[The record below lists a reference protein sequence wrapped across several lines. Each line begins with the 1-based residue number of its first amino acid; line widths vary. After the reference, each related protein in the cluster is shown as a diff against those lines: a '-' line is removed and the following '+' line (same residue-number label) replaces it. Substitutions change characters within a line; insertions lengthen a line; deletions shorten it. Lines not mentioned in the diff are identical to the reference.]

1 MYALKL
7 DPAADAVWDALP
19 PRASDNL
26 GRALALV
33 CENPLEATHPYGVD
47 DKVIR
52 QILTPEV
59 RALLLVGANTR
70 TIAVL
75 QIDYLG

>member
-7 DPAADAVWDALP
+7 DAPAEAVWDSLP
-19 PRASDNL
+19 SHAGENL
-26 GRALALV
+26 GRALALA
-33 CENPLEATHPYGVD
+33 CERPMDATHPYGVD
-47 DKVIR
+47 DKVVR

-59 RALLLVGANTR
+59 RAILLVGVNTR
-70 TIAVL
+70 TVTVL

>member
-7 DPAADAVWDALP
+7 DPAAEAVWDALP
-19 PRASDNL
+19 SDAGDNL
-26 GRALALV
+26 GRALALA
-33 CENPLEATHPYGVD
+33 CERPLEATHPWGVD

-52 QILTPEV
+52 QIVTPEV
-59 RALLLVGANTR
+59 RALLLVGRNTR

-75 QIDYLG
+75 QIDYLR

>member
-7 DPAADAVWDALP
+7 DAPAEAAWDALP
-19 PRASDNL
+19 PLASENL
-26 GRALALV
+26 TRALAMA
-33 CENPLEATHPYGVD
+33 CAHPLEATHPYGVD

-59 RALLLVGANTR
+59 RAILLVGHNTR

-75 QIDYLG
+75 QIDDLR